1 MAEARADD
9 GDPVTV
15 YRRYAG
21 RRTDRENTV
30 TNNNFAR
37 HLDIESAEF
46 TAMCR
51 ADRNWRYNA
60 TTVAMPPEGFKFT
73 EEQIRAFLTNREKS
87 PRSIA
92 AQVRAGIELEK
103 LERARLAALGTG
115 FIHSRP
121 PARSVQPRIV
131 VRTCAAKDCTNTF
144 EVLDASARRYCSPKC
159 RYRIQRQ
166 KTRCECCGTEFTSNA
181 SLARY
186 CSNKCRNRA
195 AHQNARKRQRQLA
208 DA

>member
-9 GDPVTV
+9 PVTV
-15 YRRYAG
+15 YRKWAG

-30 TNNNFAR
+30 TANNFAR
-37 HLDIESAEF
+37 YLDISLAEF

-60 TTVAMPPEGFKFT
+60 TTVAMPPEEFKFT

-92 AQVRAGIELEK
+92 NVVYARIELEK
-103 LERARLAALGTG
+103 LERARLAALATG
-115 FIHSRP
+115 FIHSRA

-131 VRTCAAKDCTNTF
+131 VRTCAAEDCTNTF
-144 EVLDASARRYCSPKC
+144 EVLDASTRKYCSSRC
-159 RYRIQRQ
+159 RYRIQE
-166 KTRCECCGTEFTSNA
+166 KHYRCECCGTEFASSA

-186 CSNKCRNRA
+186 CSVKCRNAA
-195 AHQNARKRQRQLA
+195 AHQNARKRQLA